1 MMKIAFRT
9 LSLLLVVLT
18 SCNQSQKSN
27 TEQMDQSAAIK
38 TLFQNYQEARMKIS
52 PLEATFQG
60 DNRYNNVLPN
70 DISQAY
76 RESLRIF
83 FKSYLDSLAKFNP
96 DNLNESDRYSFE
108 ILQYEM
114 ETSLKGLE
122 FKDYLMPINQFTS
135 LTLVFGQLGTG
146 QGAQPFLTPSDYEN
160 WLGRVNGFNV
170 WCDTAIQNMKQGI
183 QEGIV
188 QNKTLMERVLPQLK
202 DMLEKDVKKSIF
214 YMPITNMPAD
224 FSATD
229 KARLDSLY
237 QTAILT
243 QIIPSYQKLY
253 DFIKVEYIPHC
264 QENAGIGNLPGGKEM
279 YGYLAH
285 LWTTTELTPDSIFN
299 LGQSEVK
306 RLRGEME
313 KVMIETGYKGDLRSF
328 FAYLNAD
335 RKFFPFTTAAEV
347 LDSFHNI
354 HEQMKPQLSKLFNK
368 VPKTKF
374 EIRETEKFREASASA
389 EYSQGTPDGSRPG
402 IFYTPIPDPKKFNS
416 FGMEDLFLHEAIPGH
431 HYQIS
436 LAQEN
441 DSLPVFRRFLT
452 YGAYVEGWALYTE
465 SLGKELGLY
474 KDPYQYFASLSEEMH
489 RALRL
494 VVDVGMHL
502 KGWTREQAIEFSL
515 ENEGESKEA
524 ITSEVERYMAYPGQA
539 LCYKVG
545 QLKIRE
551 LRHKAEQE
559 LGERFNLASFH
570 DAVLDSGGLP
580 LSVLEQK
587 INRWIETQKKNV

>member
-1 MMKIAFRT
+1 MMKIALRT

-160 WLGRVNGFNV
+160 WLGRVNGFYV

-202 DMLEKDVKKSIF
+202 DMLVKDVKKSIF
-214 YMPITNMPAD
+214 YMPITN
-224 FSATD
+224 
-229 KARLDSLY
+229 
-237 QTAILT
+237 
-243 QIIPSYQKLY
+243 
-253 DFIKVEYIPHC
+253 
-264 QENAGIGNLPGGKEM
+264 
-279 YGYLAH
+279 
-285 LWTTTELTPDSIFN
+285 
-299 LGQSEVK
+299 
-306 RLRGEME
+306 
-313 KVMIETGYKGDLRSF
+313 
-328 FAYLNAD
+328 
-335 RKFFPFTTAAEV
+335 
-347 LDSFHNI
+347 
-354 HEQMKPQLSKLFNK
+354 
-368 VPKTKF
+368 
-374 EIRETEKFREASASA
+374 
-389 EYSQGTPDGSRPG
+389 
-402 IFYTPIPDPKKFNS
+402 
-416 FGMEDLFLHEAIPGH
+416 
-431 HYQIS
+431 
-436 LAQEN
+436 
-441 DSLPVFRRFLT
+441 
-452 YGAYVEGWALYTE
+452 
-465 SLGKELGLY
+465 
-474 KDPYQYFASLSEEMH
+474 
-489 RALRL
+489 
-494 VVDVGMHL
+494 
-502 KGWTREQAIEFSL
+502 
-515 ENEGESKEA
+515 
-524 ITSEVERYMAYPGQA
+524 
-539 LCYKVG
+539 
-545 QLKIRE
+545 
-551 LRHKAEQE
+551 
-559 LGERFNLASFH
+559 
-570 DAVLDSGGLP
+570 
-580 LSVLEQK
+580 
-587 INRWIETQKKNV
+587 